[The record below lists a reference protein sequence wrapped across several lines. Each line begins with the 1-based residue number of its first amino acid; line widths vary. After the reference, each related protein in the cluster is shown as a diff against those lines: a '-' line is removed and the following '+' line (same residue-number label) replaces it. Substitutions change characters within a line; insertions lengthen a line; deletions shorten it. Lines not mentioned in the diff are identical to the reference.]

1 MSPDRDIRSVT
12 TQNGCAIVVALLI
25 ASTLSVAA
33 CQGGSPPAGPMP
45 VPPAAVQVPQP
56 VAPGSLP
63 GEPMPLPPAP
73 VQVSQPGAP
82 GSLPGGPPVPM
93 PMPPA
98 PVQVPR
104 PGAPGSLPGGPP
116 VPMPMPPAPLQ
127 GPQPGAPGSLPGGP
141 PVPKPDALR
150 PLPGGAAPTM
160 LRLWPE
166 SSAVGPHAIVRPPEP
181 DRPQSTSE

>member
-98 PVQVPR
+98 P
-104 PGAPGSLPGGPP
+104 
-116 VPMPMPPAPLQ
+116 LQ

>member
-1 MSPDRDIRSVT
+1 MSPDRDSRSVT

-98 PVQVPR
+98 P
-104 PGAPGSLPGGPP
+104 
-116 VPMPMPPAPLQ
+116 LQ

-166 SSAVGPHAIVRPPEP
+166 SSAVGAPRHSPAAGTRSPSVHV
-181 DRPQSTSE
+181 